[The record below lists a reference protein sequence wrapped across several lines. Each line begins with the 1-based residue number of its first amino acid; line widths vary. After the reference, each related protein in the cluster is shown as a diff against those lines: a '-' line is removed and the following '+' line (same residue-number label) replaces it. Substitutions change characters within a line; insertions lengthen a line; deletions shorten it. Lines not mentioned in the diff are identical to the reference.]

1 MRARGPLHRGP
12 PPARG
17 HDVHNAARCG
27 ASGAV
32 RASKRGACTAVH
44 IGCRAP
50 PSTASLMPDPDLPA
64 RVARA
69 RRAVCGAPSVRRNSN
84 DATPTDLSAQP
95 RGGGWGR
102 LFGCFRSV
110 RP

>member
-1 MRARGPLHRGP
+1 MRARGPLHKGP

-44 IGCRAP
+44 IGCSAP
-50 PSTASLMPDPDLPA
+50 PREP
-64 RVARA
+64 
-69 RRAVCGAPSVRRNSN
+69 
-84 DATPTDLSAQP
+84 Q
-95 RGGGWGR
+95 R
-102 LFGCFRSV
+102 LANVF
-110 RP
+110 